1 MHPQQEAAF
10 SSYVTNRRDQ
20 VRRIAFLICGDWA
33 KADDL
38 TQTAFVKL
46 YTSWERIRDPG
57 AVDAY
62 VRSTLT
68 RSAIDESRRP
78 WRRERVTEILPELP
92 DFSDIAAQVADR
104 EVVRSA
110 LAQVPAGQRA
120 VLVLRFF
127 EGLDVASAAKALGC
141 SEGNV
146 KSQTA
151 RGLAALKSALNQ
163 AGVSAGGEQE

>member
-10 SSYVTNRRDQ
+10 SSYVAHRRDR
-20 VRRIAFLICGDWA
+20 VRRIAYLICGDWA

-46 YTSWERIRDPG
+46 YLSWERIRDPG

-68 RSAIDESRRP
+68 RAAIDDSRRP
-78 WRRERVTEILPELP
+78 WRRERVTEMLPEVP
-92 DFSDIAAQVADR
+92 DFSDLADR
-104 EVVRSA
+104 IADQEVVRAA
-110 LAQVPAGQRA
+110 LAKVPSGQRA
-120 VLVLRFF
+120 VLVLRYF
-127 EGLDVASAAKALGC
+127 EGLDVAATAAALGC

-151 RGLAALKSALNQ
+151 RGLVALKAALEQ
-163 AGVSAGGEQE
+163 AGVS

>member
-10 SSYVTNRRDQ
+10 SSYVADRRDH

-46 YTSWERIRDPG
+46 YLSWERIRDPG
-57 AVDAY
+57 ALDAY

-68 RSAIDESRRP
+68 RAAIDDSRRP
-78 WRRERVTEILPELP
+78 WRRERATEILPEVP
-92 DFSDIAAQVADR
+92 DFTDLAGKIADQ
-104 EVVRSA
+104 EVVRTA
-110 LAQVPAGQRA
+110 LAQVPSGQRA
-120 VLVLRFF
+120 VLVLRYF
-127 EGLDVASAAKALGC
+127 EGLDVAAAAVTLGC
-141 SEGNV
+141 SEGNI

-151 RGLAALKSALNQ
+151 RGLVALKAALEQ
-163 AGVSAGGEQE
+163 AGVS